1 MGASPLVELTRF
13 EAVSNPRHAAPAQP
27 GRCSRM
33 RDSPVRRQPA
43 RVELVKAQRT
53 QFSESIMKGLYA
65 RFVLWLIRPA
75 LEVNGNAGQAATTQ
89 SLHLAMDAAK
99 NAAKEEI
106 RQSMMRGGPFCQ
118 VHANRER
125 LIQAVLAKDAQVR
138 PQQEAADRGD
148 RA

>member
-1 MGASPLVELTRF
+1 
-13 EAVSNPRHAAPAQP
+13 
-27 GRCSRM
+27 
-33 RDSPVRRQPA
+33 
-43 RVELVKAQRT
+43 
-53 QFSESIMKGLYA
+53 MKGLYA